1 MEQLPATGK
10 ELKVL
15 KEKYGGA
22 FPGILGELMHIECLS
37 RFDLSY
43 TIHRLGAYTHA
54 TNAAAFAGLYRAIR
68 YLATH
73 PDRPIFY
80 PNQEMDGYE
89 ELKAEFDPPKSKSA
103 ELRKGP

>member
-10 ELKVL
+10 ELKAL

-22 FPGILGELMHIECLS
+22 FPGILGELTHVECLS

-54 TNAAAFAGLYRAIR
+54 PNAAAFAGLYRAIR
-68 YLATH
+68 YLAH
-73 PDRPIFY
+73 I
-80 PNQEMDGYE
+80 
-89 ELKAEFDPPKSKSA
+89 S
-103 ELRKGP
+103 